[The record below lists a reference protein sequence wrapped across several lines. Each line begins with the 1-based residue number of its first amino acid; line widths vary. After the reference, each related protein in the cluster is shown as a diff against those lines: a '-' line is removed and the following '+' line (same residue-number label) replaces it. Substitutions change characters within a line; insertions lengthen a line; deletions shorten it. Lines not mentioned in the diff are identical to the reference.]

1 MKAGNKYSEI
11 FETLRKEICDGKF
24 EVHGSLPSE
33 HALMRRFAV
42 ARGTVRRAIDEL
54 RKHNL
59 LNSHQGSSSVLSF
72 RARERAAGTFG
83 MIMPDAYYPFYMRIG
98 SGIEH
103 AAKNSGGGAF
113 SVFSADLGAGGQSS
127 RAARALDF
135 AEVCIREKV
144 SGVFFQ
150 PLQLKR
156 ESVGVNK
163 TILSLFDKANI
174 PVVLLDSDVVPPPR
188 RSNYDLVGVDNIAI
202 GYELGRHVIKRGAK
216 RIIYFSNPYAAP
228 TSLLRG
234 YGVSLAVTEGG
245 LKWKDENVFFS
256 DPADMVAA
264 KRLFASKKRPDAII
278 AVNDYV
284 ASLLLKTLKA
294 IGLRVPNDVLLA
306 GVNGDDLSAESDPP
320 ITTAVQPCERIG
332 EAAVQLMLQRM
343 ADPALPVREVR
354 LTASVTPRLSTL
366 GRRRGKSI

>member
-1 MKAGNKYSEI
+1 MGNKYSEI

-24 EVHGSLPSE
+24 KVQGSLPSE

-59 LNSHQGSSSVLSF
+59 LRSRQGAMSALSF
-72 RARERAAGTFG
+72 RARERAAGTFA
-83 MIMPDAYYPFYMRIG
+83 MIMPDGYYPFYMRIG

-103 AAKNSGGGAF
+103 AAKRGMF
-113 SVFSADLGAGGQSS
+113 SVLSADLGSGGRTSCAS
-127 RAARALDF
+127 RALDF
-135 AEVCIREKV
+135 AAVCVREKV

-150 PLQLKR
+150 PLQLER
-156 ESVGVNK
+156 ESERVNK
-163 TILSLFDKANI
+163 AILSLFDSAGI
-174 PVVLLDSDVVPPPR
+174 PVVLLDSDIVPPPR

-202 GYELGRHVIKRGAK
+202 GYELGLHVIRRGAK

-234 YGVSLAVTEGG
+234 YGVSLAVTESG
-245 LKWKDENVFFS
+245 LKWRDENVFFA
-256 DPADMVAA
+256 DPTDRGAA
-264 KRLFASKKRPDAII
+264 KRLFAGRKCPDAIV

-284 ASLLLKTLKA
+284 ASLLLKTLKG

-306 GVNGDDLSAESDPP
+306 GVNGDPVAEEADPP
-320 ITTAVQPCERIG
+320 LTTMVQPCERIG
-332 EAAVQLMLQRM
+332 EAAVQLMLQRF
-343 ADPALPVREVR
+343 ADPDLPPRTIQFSAQLREDG
-354 LTASVTPRLSTL
+354 ST
-366 GRRRGKSI
+366 RRGKRNCSR